1 MAFVYQKEEDCM
13 KKASKIFMIYLLSLL
28 VFSLIFSWLGI
39 TNFIW
44 NIAKLKIP
52 VNPMM
57 ILTVAG
63 GIISLRNTVSFYSF
77 KLFLKIYIGL
87 WILGFLVIYAG
98 NQIGEVFI
106 LNRHFKFDQILKYHY
121 ENFSRISTPLPF
133 IIFWFIN
140 YIFSKQEINTESFK
154 QK

>member
-1 MAFVYQKEEDCM
+1 M

-28 VFSLIFSWLGI
+28 VLSLTFSWFGMPS
-39 TNFIW
+39 FVW
-44 NIAKLKIP
+44 NKIP

-57 ILTVAG
+57 VITVVG
-63 GIISLRNTVSFYSF
+63 GIISLKKTVSFYSF
-77 KLFLKIYIGL
+77 KLFLKIYSGL
-87 WILGFLVIYAG
+87 WILGLVVIYTG
-98 NQIGEVFI
+98 NQIGDVFI

-140 YIFSKQEINTESFK
+140 YIFSKQEINTENF
-154 QK
+154 

>member
-1 MAFVYQKEEDCM
+1 M

-28 VFSLIFSWLGI
+28 VLSLTFSWFGMPS
-39 TNFIW
+39 FIW
-44 NIAKLKIP
+44 NKIRI
-52 VNPMM
+52 NPMM
-57 ILTVAG
+57 VITVVG
-63 GIISLRNTVSFYSF
+63 GIISLKKTVSLYSF

-106 LNRHFKFDQILKYHY
+106 LNRNFKFDQILKYHY

-140 YIFSKQEINTESFK
+140 YIFSKQEINSESFEEK
-154 QK
+154 